1 MRRGEWG
8 GRVGRGCASGQRA
21 SARGGQRASARW
33 TWQAAWQAVRQVS
46 VAAVS
51 MVRRCVALLRR
62 SGMTVSGASVS
73 TSAVCWECVHDL
85 VCNLSISLA

>member
-1 MRRGEWG
+1 MRGAAICERH
-8 GRVGRGCASGQRA
+8 VGRGGVPVD